1 MEVLF
6 SSLVEKEK
14 KDNITK
20 SFKQD
25 EKQKQEITKL
35 YPEYKD
41 FRYGLWINPNS
52 KTSYRHKPIDFSV
65 LGVQCEVPRTLMPIA
80 LIMKVLWTSYDAFS
94 ANDVYSKDMVIGGVL
109 DIECFQFLPQ
119 PKKANN
125 WILKYDYE
133 VKDALKKHHYPALD
147 STNYQNAS
155 PVKVFYILPQYV
167 FIHPNDKIR
176 IAVWDVIS

>member
-1 MEVLF
+1 M
-6 SSLVEKEK
+6 EKEK
-14 KDNITK
+14 KDNPSK

-25 EKQKQEITKL
+25 EKQKQEIIKL

-41 FRYGLWINPNS
+41 FKYGLWINPNS
-52 KTSYRHKPIDFSV
+52 KTGYRHKPIDFYS
-65 LGVQCEVPRTLMPIA
+65 LGIQCEVPRTLMSNH
-80 LIMKVLWTSYDAFS
+80 LIIKVLWTSYDAFS
-94 ANDVYSKDMVIGGVL
+94 SFEAYSKDMVVGGVL

-147 STNYQNAS
+147 STNYQNAT
-155 PVKVFYILPQYV
+155 PVKVFYSLPPYV

-176 IAVWDVIS
+176 VAVWDVKIFI